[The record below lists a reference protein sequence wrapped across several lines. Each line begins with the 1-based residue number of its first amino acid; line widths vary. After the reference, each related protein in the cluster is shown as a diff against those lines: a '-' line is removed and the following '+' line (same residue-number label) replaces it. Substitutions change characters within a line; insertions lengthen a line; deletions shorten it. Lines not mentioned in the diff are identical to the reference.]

1 MKNKRMVCLIGAIL
15 ILLFISFIIYSQIE
29 GEGEE
34 GITQAD
40 FVNILMTVMGLE
52 EQLPE
57 AATLAYK
64 TTILTN
70 RGYMPPEGWKP
81 DETLLVGQAA
91 VVIALILE
99 IPLNLAVTPEE
110 IMNQSIQELAD
121 RGIIIPFR
129 GSDTLPG
136 FDEVIPLDELIDM
149 INRAA
154 EMPGVRINPYRV
166 PVSPVM

>member
-57 AATLAYK
+57 AALWHIKLQY
-64 TTILTN
+64 
-70 RGYMPPEGWKP
+70 
-81 DETLLVGQAA
+81 
-91 VVIALILE
+91 
-99 IPLNLAVTPEE
+99 
-110 IMNQSIQELAD
+110 
-121 RGIIIPFR
+121 
-129 GSDTLPG
+129 
-136 FDEVIPLDELIDM
+136 
-149 INRAA
+149 
-154 EMPGVRINPYRV
+154 
-166 PVSPVM
+166 